1 MANDIIDI
9 NITQTVETVEIN
21 ATPNLTTVNINQI
34 TGGGGGGG
42 VTNLSTTQT
51 DTNFTINSDTGD
63 DAIVPLANGLL
74 AGATINDYTTPEK
87 TKLAGIATGAEVN
100 VNADWNATTGDAQ
113 ILNKPIIPSA
123 VTQTSQLTNNGADGL
138 NPFITALDIPI
149 AGQAGTIVREVK
161 NMTGATLTKGT
172 VVYISGANGNKALVS
187 KALATTD
194 ALSSRTFGLLQS
206 DILNNG
212 LGNCVIIGDLSG
224 LDTSAFAE
232 GAQLYLSGVTAGTY
246 TDAKILAP
254 THLVYIGKV
263 TRSHPTQGQ
272 IEVGIQ
278 NGYEISEI
286 HDIAIATP
294 LNNEGIFYETSSNLW
309 KNKSIATLLGYTP
322 ANDASVVHKTGNL
335 SETINGIKTFSSNP
349 VIPATGSALILSV
362 SSGGTIS
369 GLTTTT
375 YPDLTE
381 LALLK
386 GVTGSAIQ
394 TQLNGKQ
401 PLNTI
406 LTNTTA
412 SFTTAYE
419 TKLSGIATGA
429 EVNVNADWNAVSGDA
444 QILNKP
450 TIPTLVTET
459 NQPYLGTI
467 VWTGGTAPSS
477 TTAHTYSLSQ
487 IGNLVTLTINLAYG
501 TAGASTLTTVA
512 VELPST
518 APTPILPD
526 SVTAVNEVIGYGNG
540 IITVAKTIP
549 TTNAPFCALRIKTLG
564 TPNVYEVVVVR
575 AQASYR
581 YAYITIQY
589 FTA

>member
-149 AGQAGTIVREVK
+149 AGQASSLVREVK

-232 GAQLYLSGVTAGTY
+232 GAQLYLSGLTAGTY
-246 TDAKILAP
+246 TDNKILAP

-309 KNKSIATLLGYTP
+309 KNKSITSVLGYTP
-322 ANDASVVHKTGNL
+322 ANDSNVVHKTGNL
-335 SETINGIKTFSSNP
+335 SETIDGTKTFSSNP

-369 GLTTTT
+369 GLTTTI
-375 YPDLTE
+375 YPNLTE
-381 LALLK
+381 LTYLK
-386 GVTGSAIQ
+386 DVTSAIQ

-419 TKLSGIATGA
+419 TKLAGIATGA
-429 EVNVNADWNAVSGDA
+429 EVNINADWNAVSGDA

-450 TIPTLVTET
+450 TIPSLVTET
-459 NQPYLGTI
+459 NQPYLGAI
-467 VWTGGTAPSS
+467 VWAGGLAP
-477 TTAHTYSLSQ
+477 TVPNHTYSLSQ

-501 TAGASTLTTVA
+501 TVGASTLTSVA

-526 SVTAVNEVIGYGNG
+526 SVTAVGEVIGYGNG

-564 TPNVYEVVVVR
+564 TPNVYEVAVIR